1 MVTTSFLF
9 DAMSTFWIWAF
20 LGGFRN
26 QIFRCCFLLHSLLA
40 QKIILSTCLT
50 LVPRHFMSEASFEMT
65 DGAGHNGLGI
75 SCLVYLSRI
84 TARAKTHCKVWHVSE
99 CCEEGFLIISV
110 KSQFQLR
117 EVLGER
123 RRFNTFQKLPEK
135 PIP

>member
-1 MVTTSFLF
+1 
-9 DAMSTFWIWAF
+9 
-20 LGGFRN
+20 
-26 QIFRCCFLLHSLLA
+26 
-40 QKIILSTCLT
+40 
-50 LVPRHFMSEASFEMT
+50 
-65 DGAGHNGLGI
+65 LGI